1 MSLLLDHGAFRVE
14 VPQVVGGDRTEIL
27 EQLARQADLLREVT
41 AEAVEHV
48 AQHIPPVQPDG
59 ADPGEVVESD
69 LVDEHPLRRDLE
81 VRGDLPLEVDG
92 DVAEAD
98 GPVAIVQQRPRDDPD
113 RVGEIDDPRPV
124 GGDLPRA
131 PRDLEHDRDGAH
143 RLRQSAGAGR
153 LLSDAAAERGGLLV
167 MQAGGLTADADLEQD
182 RVGSV
187 ERAVEA
193 AGQLERA
200 VVPLPLQHPLRHRAD
215 DVKPFSVDVVQDE
228 LVYRDPLTLAHQPGD
243 ELRRVG

>member
-1 MSLLLDHGAFRVE
+1 M
-14 VPQVVGGDRTEIL
+14 I
-27 EQLARQADLLREVT
+27 

-48 AQHIPPVQPDG
+48 AQHVPAVQPDG

-69 LVDEHPLRRDLE
+69 LVDQHPLRCDLE
-81 VRGDLPLEVDG
+81 VGGDLPLEVDG
-92 DVAEAD
+92 DIAETD

-113 RVGEIDDPRPV
+113 RVGEIDDPGPV
-124 GGDLPRA
+124 GGDLPSA
-131 PRDLEHDRDGAH
+131 PRDLEHNRDGSH

-167 MQAGGLTADADLEQD
+167 MQAGGLAADADLEQD
-182 RVGSV
+182 RVSTV
-187 ERAVEA
+187 ERAVQA

-215 DVKPFSVDVVQDE
+215 DVKPVGVDVVQDE
-228 LVYRDPLTLAHQPGD
+228 LVYRDPLALAHQPRD
-243 ELRRVG
+243 ELRRIS